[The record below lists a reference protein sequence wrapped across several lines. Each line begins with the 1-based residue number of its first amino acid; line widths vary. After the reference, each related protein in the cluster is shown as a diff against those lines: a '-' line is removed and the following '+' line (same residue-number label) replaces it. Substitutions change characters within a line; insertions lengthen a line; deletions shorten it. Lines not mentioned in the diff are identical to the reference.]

1 MEMNKFTY
9 FDVEY
14 ANPKNRSICQMGIMC
29 EDYFTGEPFYPEQ
42 DIYVNP
48 EDNFDIHCVRVHG
61 ITKEKVENEPTFPQV
76 WKDIEKYFT
85 NSVVVG
91 HNVASSD
98 LDALVKNLRRYNIDI
113 PELYYVCTFELA
125 QDYVPS
131 YLVKDYS
138 LSSLC
143 EYFDID
149 IDSEHNAFDDAC
161 ADADLLKALV
171 EEYSIDIS
179 KEVRKYIPHQTNE
192 FESFIS
198 DPELRRA
205 VSDFY
210 GVVRGFSIDNKIT
223 VEEKNYIKDWKDK
236 FDKYKNQ
243 REINAIVSVIDSIM
257 SDGVITVDEI
267 VDLQSVISEFLDKEK
282 TAQITLAT
290 QILDGILHGITVD
303 GEITEEEC
311 KNLRQWLY
319 DNIYLTDHF
328 PFNKTMEL
336 IEKVLEDGIITPE
349 ESKYITNVITDMLD
363 PVDSLKA
370 QVNSVE
376 GKHVCLSG
384 VFEYGEKSDVQ
395 AYIIE
400 RGGLIDSSVKKTTD
414 ILMIGNY
421 ECQAYSNGTYGTKVK
436 KAIEYNEKGCNI
448 KIVKES
454 DFFSTIK

>member
-14 ANPKNRSICQMGIMC
+14 ANPQNRSICQMGIMC
-29 EDYFTGEPFYPEQ
+29 EDYFTGEPFYPEK

-48 EDNFDIHCVRVHG
+48 EDNFDIHCVRIHG
-61 ITKEKVENEPTFPQV
+61 ITKEMVKNEPTFPQV
-76 WKDIEKYFT
+76 WQGIEKYFT

-98 LDALVKNLRRYNIDI
+98 LDALIKNLRRYNIDI

-125 QDYVPS
+125 KEYIPS
-131 YLVKDYS
+131 CLIKNYS
-138 LSSLC
+138 LSTLC

-171 EEYSIDIS
+171 KEFSIDIS
-179 KEVRKYIPHQTNE
+179 KKVKKYIPHSTKE
-192 FESFIS
+192 FHSFIA

-223 VEEKNYIKDWKDK
+223 EEEKDYIIDWKNK
-236 FDKYKNQ
+236 FSKYNNQ
-243 REINAIVSVIDSIM
+243 KEICSIISCIDTIIA
-257 SDGVITVDEI
+257 DGIITVDE
-267 VDLQSVISEFLDKEK
+267 VLNLQAVISQFLDTEK
-282 TAQITLAT
+282 TSQVTLAT
-290 QILDGILHGITVD
+290 QILDGILRGITID
-303 GEITEEEC
+303 GEISEEEC
-311 KNLRQWLY
+311 KSLRQWMY
-319 DNIYLTDHF
+319 DHIYLTDHF

-336 IEKVLEDGIITPE
+336 IEKALNDNIVTSE
-349 ESKYITNVITDMLD
+349 ESKYITSVILEMLD

-395 AYIIE
+395 AYIVE
-400 RGGLIDSSVKKTTD
+400 HGGLIDSSVKKTTD
-414 ILMIGNY
+414 ILMIGNC

-436 KAIEYNEKGCNI
+436 KAIEYNEKGSNI

-454 DFFSTIK
+454 DFFTTIK

>member
-1 MEMNKFTY
+1 MNKFTY

-14 ANPKNRSICQMGIMC
+14 ANPKNRSICQMGLMC

-42 DIYVNP
+42 DIYINP

-61 ITKEKVENEPTFPQV
+61 ITKDRVANEPSFPEI

-113 PELYYVCTFELA
+113 PELYCVCTFELA
-125 QDYVPS
+125 KEYVPS

-138 LSSLC
+138 LATLC

-161 ADADLLKALV
+161 ADADLLRALV
-171 EEYSIDIS
+171 EEYSIDVS
-179 KEVRKYIPHQTNE
+179 KEVRKYIPHETNE

-210 GVVRGFSIDNKIT
+210 GVIKGFLSDNKIT
-223 VEEKNYIKDWKDK
+223 VEEKEYIKEWKDK
-236 FDKYKNQ
+236 FSKYDNQ
-243 REINAIVSVIDSIM
+243 KEIHAIISVIDYILT
-257 SDGVITVDEI
+257 DDIITVEEI
-267 VDLQSVISEFLDKEK
+267 SLLQDIIVELLNKEK
-282 TAQITLAT
+282 ASQETLSS
-290 QILDGILHGITVD
+290 QILNGILRGITVD
-303 GEITEEEC
+303 GKITEEEC
-311 KNLRQWLY
+311 KDLRQWLY
-319 DNIYLTDHF
+319 DNINLSGHF

-336 IEKVLEDGIITPE
+336 IEKVLEDGVITPE
-349 ESKYITNVITDMLD
+349 ESKYITDVITDMLD

-384 VFEYGEKSDVQ
+384 VFEYGEKADVQ
-395 AYIIE
+395 TYIIE